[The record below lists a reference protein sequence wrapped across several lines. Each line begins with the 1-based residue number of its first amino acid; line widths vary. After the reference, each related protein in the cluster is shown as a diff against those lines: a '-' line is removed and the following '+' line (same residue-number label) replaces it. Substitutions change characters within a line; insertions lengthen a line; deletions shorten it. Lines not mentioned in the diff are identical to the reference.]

1 MENIDEKKLYEI
13 QFVQLIFSLK
23 TSAIM
28 QLGKIANPL
37 TGKIERNLNEAK
49 YTIDMLNMIKEKTK
63 SNLTSD
69 EQKIIDDAV
78 FELQMNYIDEVK
90 KDEEG
95 KKETKPEEKEKITEK
110 ETKEQ
115 TEKPVDKTEEGQK
128 PEVEE
133 KEEAD
138 ENKERVEKEEE
149 KEKKPEKKVK
159 EKLGKKKH
167 SKAKKKK

>member
-63 SNLTSD
+63 GNLTSD

-78 FELQMNYIDEVK
+78 FEMQMNYVDEVK

-95 KKETKPEEKEKITEK
+95 KKETKPKEEKSKEENAEKQELK
-110 ETKEQ
+110 
-115 TEKPVDKTEEGQK
+115 EKP
-128 PEVEE
+128 
-133 KEEAD
+133 KES
-138 ENKERVEKEEE
+138 KE
-149 KEKKPEKKVK
+149 
-159 EKLGKKKH
+159 H
-167 SKAKKKK
+167 IKKKKSLRKKLKKN

>member
-63 SNLTSD
+63 NNLAPD
-69 EQKIIDDAV
+69 EEKIINDAV

-90 KDEEG
+90 KDKEE
-95 KKETKPEEKEKITEK
+95 KKEPKPKEKEEITEK

-115 TEKPVDKTEEGQK
+115 TEEQAEKTEEGQK

-138 ENKERVEKEEE
+138 ESKENVE
-149 KEKKPEKKVK
+149 KEKKPKKK
-159 EKLGKKKH
+159 SGKKKY
-167 SKAKKKK
+167 SKAKKKNENKA

>member
-63 SNLTSD
+63 GNLTED
-69 EQKIIDDAV
+69 EKKIIDDAV

-90 KDEEG
+90 KDGEE
-95 KKETKPEEKEKITEK
+95 KKETKTEEEKSKEETIEKQELK
-110 ETKEQ
+110 EEPKESK
-115 TEKPVDKTEEGQK
+115 EH
-128 PEVEE
+128 EE
-133 KEEAD
+133 KG
-138 ENKERVEKEEE
+138 E
-149 KEKKPEKKVK
+149 KEKKPDKEVK

-167 SKAKKKK
+167 SKAKKKDENKA

>member
-63 SNLTSD
+63 GNLTSD

-90 KDEEG
+90 KDEEE
-95 KKETKPEEKEKITEK
+95 KKETKPEEKEETTEK
-110 ETKEQ
+110 GTKEQ
-115 TEKPVDKTEEGQK
+115 TEEGQK

-133 KEEAD
+133 KEKAD
-138 ENKERVEKEEE
+138 ESKENVE
-149 KEKKPEKKVK
+149 KEKKPEKKS
-159 EKLGKKKH
+159 GKKKY
-167 SKAKKKK
+167 SKAKKKNENKA

>member
-1 MENIDEKKLYEI
+1 MENIDEKKFYEI

-63 SNLTSD
+63 GNLTDD
-69 EQKIIDDAV
+69 EKKIIDDAV

-90 KDEEG
+90 KEEE
-95 KKETKPEEKEKITEK
+95 KKEPKPEEKEEITEK
-110 ETKEQ
+110 R
-115 TEKPVDKTEEGQK
+115 QK
-128 PEVEE
+128 
-133 KEEAD
+133 
-138 ENKERVEKEEE
+138 NKQKNQ
-149 KEKKPEKKVK
+149 
-159 EKLGKKKH
+159 
-167 SKAKKKK
+167 

>member
-37 TGKIERNLNEAK
+37 TGNIERNLNEAK

-63 SNLTSD
+63 GNLTAD
-69 EQKIIDDAV
+69 EKKIIDDAI

-90 KDEEG
+90 KDEEE
-95 KKETKPEEKEKITEK
+95 KKETKPEEKELKEESVEK
-110 ETKEQ
+110 QEL
-115 TEKPVDKTEEGQK
+115 
-128 PEVEE
+128 

-138 ENKERVEKEEE
+138 ESKEHVE
-149 KEKKPEKKVK
+149 KEKKPVKKVK
-159 EKLGKKKH
+159 ENLDKKRKNPK
-167 SKAKKKK
+167 SKNKNENKA